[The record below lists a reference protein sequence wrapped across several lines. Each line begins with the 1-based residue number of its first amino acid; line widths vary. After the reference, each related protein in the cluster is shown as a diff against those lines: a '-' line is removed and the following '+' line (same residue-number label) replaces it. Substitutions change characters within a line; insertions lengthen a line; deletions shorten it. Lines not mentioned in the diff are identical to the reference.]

1 MKILLDTNVFIWMS
15 TKPALL
21 PEKVQNIW
29 QDHENTLYLSAISA
43 SEIAIKHHLNK
54 LRLPDSPSIMIPK
67 ERMAHGILSISL
79 DEESSLLLES
89 LPLLH
94 RDPFDRLLICQ
105 ALTHDL
111 TILTPDKQIRQYE
124 VETVW

>member
-1 MKILLDTNVFIWMS
+1 MRILIDTNVFLWMS
-15 TKPALL
+15 AE
-21 PEKVQNIW
+21 PEHLSEQAKKMCE
-29 QDHENTLYLSAISA
+29 DSSNTLYLSAISA
-43 SEIAIKHHLNK
+43 NEIAIKYNLKK
-54 LRLPDSPSIMIPK
+54 LRLPKRPSVHVPK
-67 ERMAHGILSISL
+67 ERMANGILSISL

-111 TILTPDKQIRQYE
+111 TILTPDKQIHQYE

>member
-1 MKILLDTNVFIWMS
+1 MRILLDANVFLWMS
-15 TKPALL
+15 AE
-21 PEKVQNIW
+21 PERLSNRAKEICENS
-29 QDHENTLYLSAISA
+29 DNTLYLSSVSA
-43 SEIAIKHHLNK
+43 NEIAIKYNLQK
-54 LRLPDSPSIMIPK
+54 LRLPKPPSIHIPK
-67 ERMAHGILSISL
+67 YRMANGILSTSL

-124 VETVW
+124 VETAW